1 MGCRLQGHC
10 AGPTRTGGDQDSAG
24 DLPAGSDSV
33 QCRTAIGQIAECRPS
48 PPFPSLACTKSPSL
62 HVCRRRRFPDGSAPS
77 PRGRGPVLPSLDA
90 CRRHRCRPPPR
101 QHPRRGAGGK
111 QHRRDPAG
119 GRDGS
124 VATRLR
130 RDSCPPRLAPTGPSH
145 AHHTPFSLPCHIS
158 PSPLY
163 IPTGPPDSDT
173 ARPGAPPAQAIKAGA
188 AGRDRPCRVAQD
200 PTPPHPPWP
209 PPHTPP
215 PPTPAAPG

>member
-1 MGCRLQGHC
+1 MPSIACHRHGVCCRHQGHC

-62 HVCRRRRFPDGSAPS
+62 HVCRRRRSPDGSAPS
-77 PRGRGPVLPSLDA
+77 PRGRGPVSPPLDA

-101 QHPRRGAGGK
+101 QHPRRRADGK
-111 QHRRDPAG
+111 QHRHGPAG

-130 RDSCPPRLAPTGPSH
+130 RDSGPPRLAPTGPSH
-145 AHHTPFSLPCHIS
+145 AHHTP
-158 PSPLY
+158 PSPGPAHHPARPVSAA
-163 IPTGPPDSDT
+163 PTHPPGPPEPTDAPT
-173 ARPGAPPAQAIKAGA
+173 AAA
-188 AGRDRPCRVAQD
+188 AGGVGSVASV
-200 PTPPHPPWP
+200 PGGSC
-209 PPHTPP
+209 
-215 PPTPAAPG
+215 APNWY